1 MKQLIVKIINHDM
14 LLWEKLLSMS
24 IAHREA
30 RIAPNE
36 SARSDIF
43 ESAPFDLVASNTFV
57 PGLFAEYIAS

>member
-1 MKQLIVKIINHDM
+1 
-14 LLWEKLLSMS
+14 MS

-43 ESAPFDLVASNTFV
+43 ESAPFDLVASKTFL